1 MQLSPYFPAA
11 KYAWLQENEPEVA
24 RAKQENRLCL
34 GTIDSWLV
42 YKLTKGET
50 FATDVSNASR
60 TQLFNITDLK
70 WDEEICGWFSV
81 DAKTLPEVRDSN
93 AFMARRTLKDFFAEP
108 IPILGVIGDSQGAL
122 YGQNCR
128 EKGLVKSDIW
138 DGFFCHDACGR

>member
-1 MQLSPYFPAA
+1 MVSAKPFDKKTGMQLSPYFPAA

-93 AFMARRTLKDFFAEP
+93 AFMARRTLKDFFLRSRSRFWERSVIRREP
-108 IPILGVIGDSQGAL
+108 
-122 YGQNCR
+122 YM
-128 EKGLVKSDIW
+128 
-138 DGFFCHDACGR
+138 GRIVGKRDW